1 MILVWISD
9 YSEGCQRV
17 IFNSVFFFDLLVSW
31 NSTQELSHPP
41 HFFVCLYHYRFL
53 DSCFTY
59 RLMICVYVCVVTCS
73 VIQSCYTLCD
83 SMDCSPP
90 SSSVHGIFHARI
102 LTQVAISSG
111 KGIFPTQGLNLCL
124 LHGQADSGIYH
135 WATWE
140 AQVAS
145 WINKYLSIIIIIYFD
160 AQIVPG
166 LASGMAPQVDSCVL
180 QIVPPHPL
188 GIAFW
193 Q

>member
-41 HFFVCLYHYRFL
+41 HVFVCLYHYQFL

-59 RLMICVYVCVVTCS
+59 RLMICVSVCV
-73 VIQSCYTLCD
+73 VIQSCHTLCD

-102 LTQVAISSG
+102 LTQVAISSDRGSSQPRDWTCVSCMGRQILVFITEQPG
-111 KGIFPTQGLNLCL
+111 KLRL
-124 LHGQADSGIYH
+124 LP
-135 WATWE
+135 E
-140 AQVAS
+140 
-145 WINKYLSIIIIIYFD
+145 
-160 AQIVPG
+160 
-166 LASGMAPQVDSCVL
+166 
-180 QIVPPHPL
+180 
-188 GIAFW
+188 
-193 Q
+193 